1 MDWEGFGPEERSW
14 VPARFILDPS
24 LITDIKRLHPEPA
37 IEVPT
42 GPEVDAAVPPG
53 SPQGEDLS
61 GASSQNRAA
70 LSQFFSFHRTEM
82 DCTEGGSSS
91 VLHPSSNHD
100 EMDYATD
107 SSPQTSFLLPVDG
120 MDCSGSPKYFFFL
133 SSLFFFFLPLRQLGD
148 IGSHPLRGGVL
159 SW

>member
-120 MDCSGSPKYFFFL
+120 MDCSGSPKYFFFSFFSL
-133 SSLFFFFLPLRQLGD
+133 LFFSSPTSVGGYREPPLER
-148 IGSHPLRGGVL
+148 GVL